1 MSGAAGP
8 SPGTPAPAPAGV
20 QAGVQAGVAPRL
32 QVLAAAALF
41 STGGTAIKLTQLG
54 GLQVACLR
62 SGVAALALLL
72 LARDARRGWS
82 WRTPLVGLVSAL
94 TLILFVSAN
103 KLTTAANAIFLQATA
118 PLYLLVLS
126 PLLLRE
132 RVRAADMGFLAV
144 MGAGL
149 SLFFLGQEDCCST
162 ATDPARGNLLA
173 AASGFTWAL
182 TIAGLRWLA
191 RSSPGTGGSGGAAV
205 PATVAANV
213 LGCLLCAPF
222 AFPLGHVRAL
232 DVTVIVFLGVL
243 QIAVAYLF
251 LTASMRRVPAFEG
264 ALLLLL
270 EPVLSA
276 VLAALVHDEQPGPHA
291 LAGGVLILAAT
302 LGQAWH
308 ARRRAAA

>member
-1 MSGAAGP
+1 MISTRMSLDPRMRILLTGLLFATGGAAIKACSLPGP
-8 SPGTPAPAPAGV
+8 QISAMRAV
-20 QAGVQAGVAPRL
+20 
-32 QVLAAAALF
+32 
-41 STGGTAIKLTQLG
+41 
-54 GLQVACLR
+54 
-62 SGVAALALLL
+62 VAALTLFLLL
-72 LARDARRGWS
+72 PEARRLPS
-82 WRTPLVGLVSAL
+82 WRVLLVLPAYFGS
-94 TLILFVSAN
+94 TFLFVVAN

-132 RVRAADMGFLAV
+132 RVRAADVGFLAV

-162 ATDPARGNLLA
+162 ATDPERGNLLA

-191 RSSPGTGGSGGAAV
+191 RSSPGAGGSGGAAV
-205 PATVAANV
+205 PATVAANA
-213 LGCLLCAPF
+213 LGFLLCAPF
-222 AFPLGHVRAL
+222 AFPLGSVRAL
-232 DVTVIVFLGVL
+232 DVGVIVFLGVL

-276 VLAALVHDEQPGPHA
+276 LLAAAVHDEQPGPHA
-291 LAGGVLILAAT
+291 LAGGLLILGAT

-308 ARRRAAA
+308 ARRRGPRPGAA